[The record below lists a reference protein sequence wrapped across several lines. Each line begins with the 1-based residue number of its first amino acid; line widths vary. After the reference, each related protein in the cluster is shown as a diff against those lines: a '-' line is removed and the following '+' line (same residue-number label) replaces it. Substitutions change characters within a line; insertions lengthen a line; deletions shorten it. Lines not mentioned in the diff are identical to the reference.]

1 MLKGARN
8 RYSLLARLRAQNVA
22 EYGVLIAT
30 IGVLVLLGV
39 NALGHQIEPWLEAL
53 AREIVTHT

>member
-1 MLKGARN
+1 MLEGARN
-8 RYSLLARLRAQNVA
+8 RSYLLARLRAQNVA

-39 NALGHQIEPWLEAL
+39 NALGHQIEPWLESL